1 MATRLALKCLMLYLE
16 THTVPRD
23 SVLKEKMRH
32 IKHPAKKD
40 FSERK
45 KMEFQLPGLFL
56 LTWNLKLSIKHYQ
69 KLPSLADGNTVS
81 TQAFVR
87 NKDLGTTGHMVTLY
101 MDQSTKNL

>member
-23 SVLKEKMRH
+23 SVLKEKTRH